1 MHEQNLIKNLINKIQ
16 ELASDEPGR
25 PIGVRL
31 RLGALA
37 HMSAA
42 HLREHFDREILGTS
56 LEGIKLEIDE
66 LKDINH
72 KEAQDVIL
80 ESLKFEETDGH

>member
-1 MHEQNLIKNLINKIQ
+1 MHEMNLIKNLIDKIH
-16 ELASDEPGR
+16 ELASDEPGK

-37 HMSAA
+37 HISAK
-42 HLREHFDREILGTS
+42 HLREHFDREVLGTS

-72 KEAQDVIL
+72 REAQDVIL

>member
-1 MHEQNLIKNLINKIQ
+1 MHEQNLIKNLIDKIQ

>member
-1 MHEQNLIKNLINKIQ
+1 MHEQSLIKNLIDKIH
-16 ELASDEPGR
+16 ELAMDEPGK

-37 HMSAA
+37 HISAS

-56 LEGIKLEIDE
+56 LEGLKLEIDQ
-66 LKDINH
+66 LTDIKHKD
-72 KEAQDVIL
+72 AQEIIL

>member
-1 MHEQNLIKNLINKIQ
+1 MHEQNLIKNLIDKIQ

-80 ESLKFEETDGH
+80 ESLKFEEIDGH

>member
-1 MHEQNLIKNLINKIQ
+1 MREQSLIKNLIDKIH

-25 PIGVRL
+25 LIGVRL

-37 HMSAA
+37 QISAR

-56 LEGIKLEIDE
+56 LEGLKLEIDE
-66 LKDINH
+66 LTDIH
-72 KEAQDVIL
+72 HREARDIIL
-80 ESLKFEETDGH
+80 ESLKFEEIDGH